1 MLRLDQTRCSS
12 RTSGATSWR
21 IRELEEG
28 EAGGPARGAVAAR
41 SAPAGAVTVARM
53 LAVFLLAVAGR
64 AAELALPSYH
74 YGAPIRV
81 ECMNR
86 SS

>member
-1 MLRLDQTRCSS
+1 MTFLPLQLRLP
-12 RTSGATSWR
+12 
-21 IRELEEG
+21 LL
-28 EAGGPARGAVAAR
+28 VAA
-41 SAPAGAVTVARM
+41 SLVATALAAAGH
-53 LAVFLLAVAGR
+53 
-64 AAELALPSYH
+64 EHSLPSYH

>member
-1 MLRLDQTRCSS
+1 MMFLPLRSQLFVV
-12 RTSGATSWR
+12 
-21 IRELEEG
+21 
-28 EAGGPARGAVAAR
+28 VAACF
-41 SAPAGAVTVARM
+41 AATVLAAGH
-53 LAVFLLAVAGR
+53 
-64 AAELALPSYH
+64 EHALPSYH

>member
-1 MLRLDQTRCSS
+1 MMSPTLRLPLF
-12 RTSGATSWR
+12 A
-21 IRELEEG
+21 LV
-28 EAGGPARGAVAAR
+28 VAFLMAQ
-41 SAPAGAVTVARM
+41 V
-53 LAVFLLAVAGR
+53 LAVGH
-64 AAELALPSYH
+64 ENALPSYH

>member
-1 MLRLDQTRCSS
+1 MSS
-12 RTSGATSWR
+12 LLLQLQLLVLIAASLIATAMADGHENS
-21 IRELEEG
+21 
-28 EAGGPARGAVAAR
+28 
-41 SAPAGAVTVARM
+41 
-53 LAVFLLAVAGR
+53 
-64 AAELALPSYH
+64 LPSYH

>member
-1 MLRLDQTRCSS
+1 MFKITSLRF
-12 RTSGATSWR
+12 
-21 IRELEEG
+21 
-28 EAGGPARGAVAAR
+28 PAQVQLLLLITA
-41 SAPAGAVTVARM
+41 SLVAR
-53 LAVFLLAVAGR
+53 VQ
-64 AAELALPSYH
+64 AATNGHELSLPSYH

>member
-1 MLRLDQTRCSS
+1 MAFLPLQLRL
-12 RTSGATSWR
+12 
-21 IRELEEG
+21 LVL
-28 EAGGPARGAVAAR
+28 VAA
-41 SAPAGAVTVARM
+41 SFAATALAAGH
-53 LAVFLLAVAGR
+53 
-64 AAELALPSYH
+64 ENALPSYH

>member
-1 MLRLDQTRCSS
+1 MALSLLLL
-12 RTSGATSWR
+12 GAALCQSLVR
-21 IRELEEG
+21 AH
-28 EAGGPARGAVAAR
+28 EA
-41 SAPAGAVTVARM
+41 
-53 LAVFLLAVAGR
+53 
-64 AAELALPSYH
+64 ALPSYH

>member
-1 MLRLDQTRCSS
+1 MITIAMASKMFLPFNLQ
-12 RTSGATSWR
+12 
-21 IRELEEG
+21 LLLL
-28 EAGGPARGAVAAR
+28 VAA
-41 SAPAGAVTVARM
+41 SLVTQV
-53 LAVFLLAVAGR
+53 LAVGH
-64 AAELALPSYH
+64 ENALPSYH

>member
-1 MLRLDQTRCSS
+1 MMALPLQ
-12 RTSGATSWR
+12 
-21 IRELEEG
+21 LQLLLV
-28 EAGGPARGAVAAR
+28 VAATLV
-41 SAPAGAVTVARM
+41 ATALAAGH
-53 LAVFLLAVAGR
+53 
-64 AAELALPSYH
+64 ENALPSYH

>member
-1 MLRLDQTRCSS
+1 MPSLLLQLQLFLVIAASLIATARA
-12 RTSGATSWR
+12 SGHENS
-21 IRELEEG
+21 
-28 EAGGPARGAVAAR
+28 
-41 SAPAGAVTVARM
+41 
-53 LAVFLLAVAGR
+53 
-64 AAELALPSYH
+64 LPSYH

>member
-1 MLRLDQTRCSS
+1 MAL
-12 RTSGATSWR
+12 
-21 IRELEEG
+21 
-28 EAGGPARGAVAAR
+28 
-41 SAPAGAVTVARM
+41 SA
-53 LAVFLLAVAGR
+53 LLALAAHFVAVLLF
-64 AAELALPSYH
+64 ALPVATNELNLPSYH

>member
-1 MLRLDQTRCSS
+1 MMLL
-12 RTSGATSWR
+12 
-21 IRELEEG
+21 
-28 EAGGPARGAVAAR
+28 PAQMQLFLLVAA
-41 SAPAGAVTVARM
+41 SLMARV
-53 LAVFLLAVAGR
+53 LADGH
-64 AAELALPSYH
+64 EQSLPSYH